1 MRRTNRAF
9 KPSSLADIRNT
20 LSELIGEDSFVEA
33 EAEDEELYDDE
44 VLDDAPTQNEDEDMD
59 LADDSLALGRSELM
73 PPPAPV
79 PTLART
85 ATIDRMAA
93 RRAAHTTRAAASVAG
108 NAAFQASTSGTIP
121 SFFRKPSLLRRA
133 TTAGST
139 GSESTSAGRGGLTVG
154 ENVKQGGTKK
164 SSVNYYVR
172 EKEKM
177 ARVEKIE
184 KERKD
189 GREKVGKMRREGL
202 GRGGLGSVVGG
213 QFE

>member
-1 MRRTNRAF
+1 MRRTNKAF

-20 LSELIGEDSFVEA
+20 LSEMIGEDSFVEA
-33 EAEDEELYDDE
+33 EADDEELYDDE
-44 VLDDAPTQNEDEDMD
+44 ILDDALANNEDEDMD
-59 LADDSLALGRSELM
+59 LANDSLALSRSELM
-73 PPPAPV
+73 PPPVPV

-85 ATIDRMAA
+85 VTIDRMAA
-93 RRAAHTTRAAASVAG
+93 RRAAHTTRAAANVAG
-108 NAAFQASTSGTIP
+108 NAAFEASTSGTIP

-139 GSESTSAGRGGLTVG
+139 GAESTGGRGGLTVG

-184 KERKD
+184 RERKD